1 MCQTIHQINHLE
13 LRTRNLVEIS
23 DDSNEIYNSNSQIR
37 QKNSVLKLSLCNY
50 SDAYTHVKRIVTVP
64 NTAAAAINANNTD
77 KKVIFINCASFTKYI
92 SKMNNTQ
99 VYNAE
104 GINVV
109 MPVNN
114 LIEYNDIHYKT
125 CGF

>member
-1 MCQTIHQINHLE
+1 ME

-114 LIEYNDIHYKT
+114 LIEYNDIYYKT
-125 CGF
+125 CGFWWQY

>member
-1 MCQTIHQINHLE
+1 
-13 LRTRNLVEIS
+13 
-23 DDSNEIYNSNSQIR
+23 
-37 QKNSVLKLSLCNY
+37 
-50 SDAYTHVKRIVTVP
+50 
-64 NTAAAAINANNTD
+64 
-77 KKVIFINCASFTKYI
+77 
-92 SKMNNTQ
+92 MNNTQ

-125 CGF
+125 CGFWWQY